1 MKLTLK
7 RGSGRHF
14 DGQNWKLVADQK
26 WGVQVLFVPHALEKE
41 KYVGNRM
48 IDGVEHAVY
57 QCLNDEF
64 FAQPVSIC
72 ELPKPDD
79 MTEPMYTLEL
89 PVEEEKPRTASKNT
103 QGFKVLTF
111 SGKNWKLAGDKAW
124 KTSTA
129 FSKPGD
135 KDSRYTEKELVGERK
150 IGSQMYEIYSSPPGF
165 IAFKHEFTVGKAVV
179 KRLNEEREADRPALE
194 AAMEK
199 YDVK

>member
-26 WGVQVLFVPHALEKE
+26 WGIQVLFVPHALEKE

-89 PVEEEKPRTASKNT
+89 PVVEEKPRTASKNT

-111 SGKNWKLAGDKAW
+111 TGKNWKLAADKKW
-124 KTSTA
+124 KSTTS
-129 FSKPGD
+129 FSTFEESAK
-135 KDSRYTEKELVGERK
+135 VGEK
-150 IGSQMYEIYSSPPGF
+150 TIGQ
-165 IAFKHEFTVGKAVV
+165 TVFDVYRASNDSFFAV
-179 KRLNEEREADRPALE
+179 KRGE
-194 AAMEK
+194 
-199 YDVK
+199 